1 MGIQRNNGLKTKQ
14 KKVDITRHADF
25 LGIAGKREEGVR
37 VMPRLILLKQGI
49 QIGGK
54 IMNYILDMLSS
65 TSFWNI
71 PGEVSD
77 GPKEI
82 SARGTD

>member
-1 MGIQRNNGLKTKQ
+1 M
-14 KKVDITRHADF
+14 
-25 LGIAGKREEGVR
+25 AGKREEGVR
-37 VMPRLILLKQGI
+37 VMPRLILLRQGI
-49 QIGGK
+49 QIGGE
-54 IMNYILDMLSS
+54 MVNYVLDTLSS

-82 SARGTD
+82 SARGID